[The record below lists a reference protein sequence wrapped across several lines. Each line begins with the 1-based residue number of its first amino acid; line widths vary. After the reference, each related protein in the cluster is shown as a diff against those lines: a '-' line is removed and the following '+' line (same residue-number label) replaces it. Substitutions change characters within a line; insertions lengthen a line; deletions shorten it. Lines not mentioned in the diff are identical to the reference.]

1 LLIYRIRA
9 SHIGL
14 VQLQDK
20 IVVRFALTIY
30 PYSLEERRA
39 GHRLARRSVGEDGCP
54 PKLLGTAADLS
65 NLRNGAR
72 LAKKMTNFINYLRAL
87 E

>member
-30 PYSLEERRA
+30 PYSID
-39 GHRLARRSVGEDGCP
+39 S
-54 PKLLGTAADLS
+54 
-65 NLRNGAR
+65 GAV
-72 LAKKMTNFINYLRAL
+72 NSPSCS
-87 E
+87 